1 MMEKDIDIQIKGKIY
16 KIKTDLEEKEIR
28 EIEKIV
34 NETISECEK
43 LIENPEGPEK
53 VYILALL
60 SMAEK
65 ILKDKYKKKNMEE
78 KLQKIIDKIEE
89 KI

>member
-1 MMEKDIDIQIKGKIY
+1 MMERDIDIQIKGKVY
-16 KIKTDLEEKEIR
+16 KIKTDLEEKEVK

-60 SMAEK
+60 SMGEK

-78 KLQKIIDKIEE
+78 RLQKIINKIEE

>member
-1 MMEKDIDIQIKGKIY
+1 MMEKDIDIQIKGKAY

-53 VYILALL
+53 VYVLALL

-78 KLQKIIDKIEE
+78 RLQKIIDKIEE

>member
-1 MMEKDIDIQIKGKIY
+1 MMEKDIDIQIKGKAY
-16 KIKTDLEEKEIR
+16 KIKTDLEEKEIK

-53 VYILALL
+53 VYVLALL

-78 KLQKIIDKIEE
+78 RLQKIIDKIEE